1 MDEIKTV
8 SMAFAATNKRYVD
21 SIPEL
26 TQDTY
31 RNKDYVYYGTQNEYP
46 EYLWGLYNDVS
57 TLKTIVD
64 GTADYIAGDDVV
76 CNVGGF
82 EVQVNKRGDTMRDL
96 IRWLAKD
103 YEIYGGCAYQV
114 IRNNV
119 GQIAELYYIDFR
131 YLRTDEHNQAFY
143 YSKEFTKKWMKS
155 SKILVYPKFIADSQ
169 EPSSIVYIKN
179 TTSTPYP
186 IPRYSGALRACE
198 IERHIDD
205 FHLSGLQNGFAPSFI
220 INFTNGI
227 PTDEAKAEIERNV
240 VEKFCNTGN
249 VGRVMLNFAA
259 SKDNMATI
267 QKIDAQDF
275 GDKYQAAAKRSREQ
289 IYCSM
294 GANPCLFGLVTES
307 NGFSD
312 VEFASAFKLYN
323 STTIRS
329 IQRTLIDSFDKVFN
343 VKGSVTIKAFTFGN
357 GEGEAE
363 DDSIQE
369 EQVS

>member
-1 MDEIKTV
+1 MDDKKTV

-26 TQDTY
+26 TQDAY
-31 RNKDYVYYGTQNEYP
+31 RNKDYVYFGQDNQYP

-64 GTADYIAGDDVV
+64 GTADYIAGDDVM
-76 CNVGGF
+76 CNVNGF
-82 EVQVNKRGDTMRDL
+82 DIQVNKRGDTMRDL
-96 IRWLAKD
+96 IKWLAKD

-143 YSKEFTKKWMKS
+143 YSKEFAKKWMKS
-155 SKILVYPKFIADSQ
+155 SKILVYPKFIADST

-220 INFTNGI
+220 INFANGI

-249 VGRVMLNFAA
+249 VGRIMLNFAA
-259 SKDNMATI
+259 SKDNLATI
-267 QKIDAQDF
+267 QKIDTQDF

-289 IYCSM
+289 IYCAM
-294 GANPCLFGLVTES
+294 GAVPALFGLMSESTGFNSQEFTEA
-307 NGFSD
+307 
-312 VEFASAFKLYN
+312 FALYN
-323 STTIRS
+323 ATTIKS
-329 IQRTLIDSFDKVFN
+329 IQRTLIDSFDKVFKM
-343 VKGSVTIKAFTFGN
+343 KGSVSIIPFSI
-357 GEGEAE
+357 
-363 DDSIQE
+363 DSTNNTVNNDEI
-369 EQVS
+369 VS